1 MRLAALSDIHGNLSA
16 LEAVLADLRRR
27 GIDQIVNLGD
37 ILSGALY
44 PRETAEFLMQRSFL
58 TIRGNHERQVRSP
71 ARSEMSPSDR
81 HAAEALGPEHERWLD
96 SLPAT
101 AWLGPEVLL
110 VHGTPSSDL
119 QFLLE
124 TVTPDGMAP
133 ATEAEISERLG
144 ATTATLVL
152 CGHSHVPRVVRLP
165 GGTTVVNPGSVG
177 LQAFTDDLPFPYR
190 VQNGSPHARYAVLE
204 RTAAGWEVEACEV
217 EYDWEA
223 AARVARANARP
234 DWERAL
240 RTGLA

>member
-1 MRLAALSDIHGNLSA
+1 MRLAALSDIHGNLPA

-37 ILSGALY
+37 ILSGPLY
-44 PRETAEFLMQRSFL
+44 PRETAELLMQRSFL

-71 ARSEMSPSDR
+71 ARHLMAPSDR
-81 HAAEALGPEHERWLD
+81 HAAEALGPEHERWID

-110 VHGTPSSDL
+110 VHGTASSDL

-124 TVTPDGMAP
+124 TVTPQGIAP

-165 GGTTVVNPGSVG
+165 SGITVVNPGSVG
-177 LQAFTDDLPFPYR
+177 LQAFADDLPHPYR
-190 VQNGSPHARYAVLE
+190 VETGSPHARYAVLE
-204 RTAAGWEVEACEV
+204 RTTAGWEVELAMV
-217 EYDWEA
+217 EYDWET
-223 AARVARANARP
+223 AARVAQANARP